1 MRFTGKGDWN
11 LDPWLMDVLLRNSM
25 AILYLLK
32 EKKKKKIPWQLWD
45 FIREFE
51 QVHEKKQLVKV

>member
-32 EKKKKKIPWQLWD
+32 EKKKKFHGNFGIL
-45 FIREFE
+45 
-51 QVHEKKQLVKV
+51 

>member
-32 EKKKKKIPWQLWD
+32 EKKKKKNSMATLG
-45 FIREFE
+45 FYKG
-51 QVHEKKQLVKV
+51 V

>member
-32 EKKKKKIPWQLWD
+32 EKKKKIPWQLWD

>member
-32 EKKKKKIPWQLWD
+32 EKKKNSMATLGFYKG
-45 FIREFE
+45 
-51 QVHEKKQLVKV
+51 V